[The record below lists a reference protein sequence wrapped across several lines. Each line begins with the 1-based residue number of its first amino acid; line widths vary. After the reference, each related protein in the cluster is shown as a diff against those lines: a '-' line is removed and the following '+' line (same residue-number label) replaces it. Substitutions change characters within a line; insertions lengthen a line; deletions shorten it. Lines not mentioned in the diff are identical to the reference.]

1 MLVFRKRLAII
12 TTTGFHTIATM
23 SMIVETRPKPPWG
36 MWFHIPLFPR
46 IFIFFSLFNFK
57 SFNVHYVPWQL
68 LPQYLDGVG
77 VSSFFRPKEK
87 NIVGRCL
94 SQLRNGN
101 WLCCKHEKR
110 EAATEPTVLSIV
122 KLSLVC
128 VCTRLSREEAF
139 PFIACIE

>member
-23 SMIVETRPKPPWG
+23 SMIVEIDQNLPDECDSIFPWSLENLS
-36 MWFHIPLFPR
+36 FSHFLTLKV
-46 IFIFFSLFNFK
+46 SLFIMFPGNCYPDTSGRLGLVAF
-57 SFNVHYVPWQL
+57 
-68 LPQYLDGVG
+68 LDQI
-77 VSSFFRPKEK
+77 K

-101 WLCCKHEKR
+101 WLYCKHEKR
-110 EAATEPTVLSIV
+110 EAAGEPTVLSIV

-128 VCTRLSREEAF
+128 VCTRLCKEEAF
-139 PFIACIE
+139 PFIACID